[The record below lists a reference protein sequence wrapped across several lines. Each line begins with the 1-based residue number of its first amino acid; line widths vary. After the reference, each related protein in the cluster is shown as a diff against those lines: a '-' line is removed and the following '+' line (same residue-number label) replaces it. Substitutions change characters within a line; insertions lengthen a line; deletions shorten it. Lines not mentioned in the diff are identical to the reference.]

1 MSFNDQQEQITELN
15 SIMKANLGVSS
26 IHGVGVIAIRP
37 IVKGEKLYA
46 DRVSKLYHIPYGSFG
61 KLFPE
66 IRKIIVERWPHVI
79 NNEGFISPDCRLL
92 SFMNHSETPNY
103 DPETD
108 TAIKEIEVGEEITEN
123 YCIVKDAE
131 KIYTWLNCKNCAIIK
146 EI

>member
-1 MSFNDQQEQITELN
+1 
-15 SIMKANLGVSS
+15 
-26 IHGVGVIAIRP
+26 
-37 IVKGEKLYA
+37 
-46 DRVSKLYHIPYGSFG
+46 
-61 KLFPE
+61 
-66 IRKIIVERWPHVI
+66 
-79 NNEGFISPDCRLL
+79 
-92 SFMNHSETPNY
+92 MNHSETPNY